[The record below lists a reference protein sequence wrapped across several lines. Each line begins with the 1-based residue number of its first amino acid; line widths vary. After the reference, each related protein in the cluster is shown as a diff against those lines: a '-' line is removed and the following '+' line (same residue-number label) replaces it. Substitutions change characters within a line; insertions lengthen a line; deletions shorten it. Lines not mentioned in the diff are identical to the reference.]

1 MPERKWAVDFMNSL
15 PVRSGLGDSLK
26 ALSIVTTS
34 KLPKT
39 KEELKSHR
47 IGKAEQTRKLL

>member
-1 MPERKWAVDFMNSL
+1 MPERKWAVAFMNSL